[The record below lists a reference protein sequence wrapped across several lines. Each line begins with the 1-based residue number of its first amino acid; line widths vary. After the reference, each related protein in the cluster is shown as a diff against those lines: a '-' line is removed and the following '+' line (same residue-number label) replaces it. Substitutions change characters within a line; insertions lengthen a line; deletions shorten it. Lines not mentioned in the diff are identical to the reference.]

1 MTTLPEGWENQGGRV
16 LIKRSAGA
24 DQGDTIGHPL
34 KGPLP
39 GESTGYEQGQWNR
52 SRWTNVA
59 ADDFPSGMG
68 AKTADIAED
77 TLDAA
82 LAATPT

>member
-24 DQGDTIGHPL
+24 DVGDTIGHPL

-39 GESTGYEQGQWNR
+39 GEATGYEQGLWNR
-52 SRWTNVA
+52 SRWTNTDA
-59 ADDFPSGMG
+59 EDFPSGMG
-68 AKTADIAED
+68 AKTADAASD
-77 TLDAA
+77 TLDGA
-82 LAATPT
+82 LAATPE